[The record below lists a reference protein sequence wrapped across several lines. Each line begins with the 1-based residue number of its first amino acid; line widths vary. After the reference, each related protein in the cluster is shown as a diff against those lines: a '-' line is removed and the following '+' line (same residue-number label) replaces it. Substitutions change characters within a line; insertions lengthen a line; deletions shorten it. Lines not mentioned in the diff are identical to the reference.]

1 MKSVLSIAL
10 LGTLAVSPVAL
21 AQQTDTAGKRFA
33 VVGGIAHSE
42 PTGDATTAT
51 GARAEIDGDVAPT
64 LGASWYINDNVAV
77 EAWGAVDKFGHR
89 VKVGDRKAGSVNA
102 QPYAV
107 SGQYHFGTTQSTVR
121 PFVGLGYYEMNFDDE
136 KSQAGGPLS
145 GQRIGV
151 ETPKGPM
158 ATVGADVQI
167 SDRWFA
173 RGDVRYL
180 HGSGDLELN
189 GAPAGE
195 VEANPVVVGIG
206 IGARF

>member
-1 MKSVLSIAL
+1 MKPVLSLAL
-10 LGTLAVSPVAL
+10 LGTLAVSPIAL
-21 AQQTDTAGKRFA
+21 AQQTDTSGKRFA

-42 PTGDATTAT
+42 PTGDATTT
-51 GARAEIDGDVAPT
+51 GGARVGIDGDVAPT
-64 LGASWYINDNVAV
+64 LGVSGYITDNVAV

-89 VKVGDRKAGSVNA
+89 IKVGDRKAGSVNA

-107 SGQYHFGTTQSTVR
+107 SGQYHFGTPQSTVR

-136 KSQAGGPLS
+136 EAQAGGPLS

-151 ETPKGPM
+151 ETPKGAM
-158 ATVGADVQI
+158 ATVGADLQI

-180 HGSGDLELN
+180 HGSGDLKLN

>member
-1 MKSVLSIAL
+1 MKHLSTLAL
-10 LGTLAVSPVAL
+10 LGTLAVAPCAL
-21 AQQTDTAGKRFA
+21 AQETGTTGKRFA
-33 VVGGIAHSE
+33 IVGGVAQSE

-64 LGASWYINDNVAV
+64 LGASWYVNENVAI
-77 EAWGAVDKFGHR
+77 EAWGAADKFGHR
-89 VKVGDRKAGSVNA
+89 VKVGDTKAGSVDA

-107 SGQYHFGTTQSTVR
+107 SGQYHFGASERTVR

-136 KSQAGGPLS
+136 QAQAGGPLA
-145 GQRIGV
+145 GRRIGI
-151 ETPKGPM
+151 ETAKGPM
-158 ATVGADVQI
+158 ATVGADVNLGE
-167 SDRWFA
+167 RWFA

-180 HGSGDLELN
+180 HGSSDLKLN

-195 VEANPVVVGIG
+195 VEANPVVVGLG

>member
-1 MKSVLSIAL
+1 MKPVLSLAL
-10 LGTLAVSPVAL
+10 LGTLAVSPIAI
-21 AQQTDTAGKRFA
+21 AQQTDTSGKRFA
-33 VVGGIAHSE
+33 IVGGIAHSE

-51 GARAEIDGDVAPT
+51 GARVDIDGDVAPT

-89 VKVGDRKAGSVNA
+89 IKAGDRKAGSVDA

-107 SGQYHFGTTQSTVR
+107 SGQYHFGSTQSTVR
-121 PFVGLGYYEMNFDDE
+121 PFVGLGYYEMNFDGE
-136 KSQAGGPLS
+136 KAQAGGPLS

-180 HGSGDLELN
+180 HGSGDLKLN
-189 GAPAGE
+189 GVPAGE

>member
-1 MKSVLSIAL
+1 MKSVLSLAL
-10 LGTLAVSPVAL
+10 LGTLAVSPIAL
-21 AQQTDTAGKRFA
+21 AQQRESTGKRLA

-42 PTGDATTAT
+42 PTGDATTAS

-64 LGASWYINDNVAV
+64 LGASWYVNDNVAV
-77 EAWGAVDKFGHR
+77 EAWGTVDKFGHR
-89 VKVGDRKAGSVNA
+89 VRIGDRKAGSVEA
-102 QPYAV
+102 QPYAL
-107 SGQYHFGTTQSTVR
+107 SGQYHFGTSQSTVR
-121 PFVGLGYYEMNFDDE
+121 PYVGLGYYEMNFDDE
-136 KSQAGGPLS
+136 KAQAGGLLS

-151 ETPKGPM
+151 ETPKGAM
-158 ATVGADVQI
+158 ATVGADLRI

-180 HGSGDLELN
+180 HGSGDLQLN

-195 VEANPVVVGIG
+195 VEADPVVVGIG